1 MPFFNAMIIKG
12 YVKYFF
18 IFSLIVILS
27 GISVG
32 LKAQDEENVTI
43 PLDHFYAEPE
53 NSNGF
58 RKLLSKL
65 HFTFETGY
73 GRTYYNQDLTDFALL
88 QQPDS
93 FPLIFS
99 QEFNVTGGS
108 VPSGFNYF
116 FNEVST
122 TETTNFSGSDFLVSG
137 DTTDLGFR
145 GRGTSIP
152 LTAMVHLE
160 FDRYKV
166 GGGFTFEYHKLGAFE
181 PTVFSDQISSYNPN
195 FNSTFYKKYFV
206 TFGAKVYRY
215 REYVLAADA
224 RIGAFNLSK
233 KFDRS
238 VIQKG
243 VFVNIGATMERELSE
258 YFSVFVRPS
267 FDFKNFTVN
276 LPESSL
282 SINTSMN
289 AFYIGIGATYRI
301 PELKRCFIKSCGVQ
315 VNHQHGNM
323 EYRSRKHPFYKKQN
337 PHHGENYPRLI
348 KYKRKNRKKLN
359 PY

>member
-1 MPFFNAMIIKG
+1 MSFFNAIMNRG
-12 YVKYFF
+12 YVKHFLT
-18 IFSLIVILS
+18 FSTIILLLCMS
-27 GISVG
+27 AS
-32 LKAQDEENVTI
+32 LYAQDEEKPTI
-43 PLDHFYAEPE
+43 PLDHFYAEPI

-73 GRTYYNQDLTDFALL
+73 GRTFYNQDLSDFVLL

-93 FPLIFS
+93 LPLIFS
-99 QEFNVTGGS
+99 KDFNVTGGT
-108 VPSGFNYF
+108 VPAGYNYF
-116 FNEVST
+116 FNEVNA
-122 TETTNFSGSDFLVSG
+122 TENTAFGGNDFLVNS
-137 DTTDLGFR
+137 DTTELGFK

-152 LTAMVHLE
+152 LTAMIHVE
-160 FDRYKV
+160 FDRYKI
-166 GGGFTFEYHKLGAFE
+166 GGGFTFEYHKIGTFE
-181 PTVFSDQISSYNPN
+181 PTTFSDQISTYDPN

-206 TFGAKVYRY
+206 MLGAKVYRY

-224 RIGAFNLSK
+224 HIGAFNLSK

-243 VFVNIGATMERELSE
+243 VFVNIGATLERELSE

-282 SINTSMN
+282 NINTSMN
-289 AFYIGIGATYRI
+289 AFYIGLGATYRI

-348 KYKRKNRKKLN
+348 KYKKKNRKKLN

>member
-1 MPFFNAMIIKG
+1 MSNKGQINYFLTLLVTILLLVVSFN
-12 YVKYFF
+12 
-18 IFSLIVILS
+18 LQ
-27 GISVG
+27 
-32 LKAQDEENVTI
+32 AQDEEKPTI
-43 PLDHFYAEPE
+43 PLDHFYAKPI
-53 NSNGF
+53 NNNGF
-58 RKLLSKL
+58 RKILSKL

-73 GRTYYNQDLTDFALL
+73 GRTFYNQDLSDFNLL
-88 QQPDS
+88 QQQDS
-93 FPLIFS
+93 LPLIFGKDLNITGG
-99 QEFNVTGGS
+99 NVTTGY
-108 VPSGFNYF
+108 NYF
-116 FNEVST
+116 LNEVNT
-122 TETTNFSGSDFLVSG
+122 TENTSFGGNDFLINS
-137 DTTDLGFR
+137 DTTDLGFK

-152 LTAMVHLE
+152 LTLMIHVE
-160 FDRYKV
+160 FDRYQI
-166 GGGFTFEYHKLGAFE
+166 GGGATFEYHSIGTFN
-181 PTVFSDQISSYNPN
+181 PTSFSDQISSYDPN

-206 TFGAKVYRY
+206 TLGAKVYRY

-224 RIGAFNLSK
+224 RIGAFNLSNR
-233 KFDRS
+233 FDRS

-243 VFVNIGATMERELSE
+243 VFVNIGATLRRELSE
-258 YFSVFVRPS
+258 YFSVFARPS

-282 SINTSMN
+282 SVNTSMN